1 MEEVRL
7 VNEGL
12 SAGTKGRLQCCCQTE
27 SQGTR
32 LAPMVDAGKVQKAEG
47 KK

>member
-12 SAGTKGRLQCCCQTE
+12 FAGTKGRLQCCCQTE

-32 LAPMVDAGKVQKAEG
+32 LAPMVGVGNRQKAKG
-47 KK
+47 K